1 MREDSCN
8 GGGCEEILGMLPLF
22 GMELLS
28 GDERARVVEHL
39 PHCSSCAT
47 RARTYADIGDTLLLL
62 APSVEPPLGFDV
74 RVLDAI
80 ASEPSRRME
89 PHPGAVPRRH
99 RRSGSHAR
107 GVGLSALLVASA
119 LLVGIGIG
127 RTVDAPVTP
136 KTVTHAQLTGAVGTY
151 AKELG
156 SITFANGTPPWMVVS
171 ASHLGY
177 SGSVT
182 CELSLRDG
190 ATVRLGHFW
199 ISGGSG
205 SWSTTLPVGVG
216 SVVRVR
222 ILSDHGA
229 ILASA
234 SV

>member
-1 MREDSCN
+1 MREDSRN

-28 GDERARVVEHL
+28 GEERARVVEHL

-47 RARTYADIGDTLLLL
+47 RARSYAEIGDSLLLL
-62 APSVEPPLGFDV
+62 APSVEPPLGLDV

-80 ASEPSRRME
+80 ASEPSPRVE
-89 PHPGAVPRRH
+89 PHPGTTPRRH
-99 RRSGSHAR
+99 RRLTSRAR
-107 GVGLSALLVASA
+107 RVGLSALVVASA

-127 RTVDAPVTP
+127 RTVDVPAAP
-136 KTVTHAQLTGAVGTY
+136 KTVTHALLSGAVGTY
-151 AKELG
+151 ATELG
-156 SITFANGTPPWMVVS
+156 SITFANGSPPWMVVS

-205 SWSTTLPVGVG
+205 SWSTTLPVGIG
-216 SVVRVR
+216 GVVRVR
-222 ILSDHGA
+222 ILSNHGA